1 MFFFYIIFVELVMIN
16 TIHIYSAENV
26 LLIYFFRTIHI
37 ENSEMFGKY
46 CTILFNDIVPYIKV
60 IEED

>member
-1 MFFFYIIFVELVMIN
+1 MIN
-16 TIHIYSAENV
+16 TIHIHSAENV
-26 LLIYFFRTIHI
+26 LLIYSFHIIHI